1 MYRTMTCTQS
11 RLTCCIS
18 NCIAHVQCAGVFLTM
33 MMMMMMMMPMMVKSD
48 CSSLVI
54 LIFIENMVSRSS
66 LEGTYT
72 VATRRIRA
80 Y

>member
-1 MYRTMTCTQS
+1 
-11 RLTCCIS
+11 
-18 NCIAHVQCAGVFLTM
+18 M
-33 MMMMMMMMPMMVKSD
+33 MMMVKSD

-54 LIFIENMVSRSS
+54 LIFIENMVSHSS

-80 Y
+80 YKMDKNWGISRITEFMVDMSICFSITRELWSYEL

>member
-1 MYRTMTCTQS
+1 MLYQQLYSSCT
-11 RLTCCIS
+11 
-18 NCIAHVQCAGVFLTM
+18 CAGVFLT
-33 MMMMMMMMPMMVKSD
+33 MMMMMMPMMVKSD